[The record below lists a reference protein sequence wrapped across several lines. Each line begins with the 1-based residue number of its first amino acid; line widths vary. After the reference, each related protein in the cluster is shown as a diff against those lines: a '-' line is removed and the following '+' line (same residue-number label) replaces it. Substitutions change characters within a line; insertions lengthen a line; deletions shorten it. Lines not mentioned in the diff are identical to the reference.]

1 MQSND
6 NGLSFDDRGD
16 WVGVKGEGGSWS
28 KLESD
33 GIVATFF
40 WFVDC
45 EGGKTRKEGRE
56 GKEEQAKR
64 AKERERE
71 RLCCAVVL
79 V

>member
-56 GKEEQAKR
+56 GKEEEQAKR
-64 AKERERE
+64 AKERE